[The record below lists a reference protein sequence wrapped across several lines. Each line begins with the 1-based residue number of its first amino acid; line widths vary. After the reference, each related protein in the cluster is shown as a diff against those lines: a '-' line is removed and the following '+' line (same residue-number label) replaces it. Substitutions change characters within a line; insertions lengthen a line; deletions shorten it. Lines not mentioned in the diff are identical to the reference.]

1 MYVLIIRLC
10 DLDGVSGE
18 VDRNGQRLR
27 NRRTT
32 HQRTGQNACENI
44 ARAVHP
50 FRGVFPVGF
59 VELSRFAV
67 IGGSAVT
74 VTLADTGDDRRAAS
88 QFGQLFQIAVDLL
101 HVTRF
106 RIRHIQKQR
115 NFCQI
120 RCNHVCFCAKLSHFP
135 GKVRRESGIHFSAV
149 SHDRIHHDGGVLFAE
164 QIEKVCNDLHLLSG
178 TQIAGIDSV
187 KVQI

>member
-1 MYVLIIRLC
+1 MYAETKKETAVFLRSLLYCQKGLLNFLDIVHQIADAQFKFHTVARQLFPVYVLIIRLC

-88 QFGQLFQIAVDLL
+88 QFGQLFQIAVICSMS
-101 HVTRF
+101 HV
-106 RIRHIQKQR
+106 
-115 NFCQI
+115 
-120 RCNHVCFCAKLSHFP
+120 
-135 GKVRRESGIHFSAV
+135 SA
-149 SHDRIHHDGGVLFAE
+149 
-164 QIEKVCNDLHLLSG
+164 
-178 TQIAGIDSV
+178 
-187 KVQI
+187 